1 MMKFLKKLLL
11 ITIFSAPILGA
22 QVIKSYEY
30 QNSDNALRKTFGK
43 TNKSDVDYFQLQ
55 KTDIEAEVKRMKK
68 TVEIGEYPGYAIVIE
83 DFSPE
88 MLKHFV
94 KLVDQCN
101 RSNIRYKIFFR
112 KEEESQKKSLWLKC
126 VSNTKDFTP
135 VNIGA
140 DSPFAFEAFKE
151 TFNIKRGVNI
161 RLHSGWGKQESFA
174 SFWRLIKYL
183 NSKGGKYSITLV
195 GVSP

>member
-112 KEEESQKKSLWLKC
+112 KKLLTSREGLIFVYTQVGKNKSPLLLFG
-126 VSNTKDFTP
+126 D
-135 VNIGA
+135 
-140 DSPFAFEAFKE
+140 
-151 TFNIKRGVNI
+151 
-161 RLHSGWGKQESFA
+161 
-174 SFWRLIKYL
+174 
-183 NSKGGKYSITLV
+183 
-195 GVSP
+195 